1 MLWTLHVH
9 TSSSPP
15 LPFSPASLQVILD
28 IRVPSLP
35 IARLSA
41 HAAPLNA
48 LAWAPHSPCHICT
61 AGDDSQALIWDVS
74 QMPKPIEGTNG
85 GRRDRAKGGGC
96 LLVRMRSGRCLRFSP
111 FAVGSCSG
119 SDTWLVGRHGT
130 RILIFLRCPC
140 DGSEPILAYV
150 AEAEINQLQWSKAH
164 TDWIAIALG
173 NKLQVLRV

>member
-1 MLWTLHVH
+1 MGNKQDPNYIATLLMDH
-9 TSSSPP
+9 S
-15 LPFSPASLQVILD
+15 AAVILD

-74 QMPKPIEGTNG
+74 QMPKPIE
-85 GRRDRAKGGGC
+85 
-96 LLVRMRSGRCLRFSP
+96 
-111 FAVGSCSG
+111 
-119 SDTWLVGRHGT
+119 
-130 RILIFLRCPC
+130 
-140 DGSEPILAYV
+140 EPILAYV